1 MALDDRKVRPLRGGI
16 MGQVED
22 SSRESG
28 TLGCLAETNRP
39 GEQRRI
45 VFLSVAH
52 LLYAGRSSS
61 ALGVIT
67 QSGSSACQPDACSKC
82 SRCCSDDI
90 GRSLRGE
97 FSAEID
103 AAISTI
109 YSGTR
114 YRAEVEDLGE
124 IRNSHTITPAEAHDR
139 VQRFR
144 VRKRGIA
151 TRQTEGSVRVLDFAG
166 HTTSDDGKFNRQA
179 LNQILVQPNTR
190 VAVPI
195 TAIQADGVIRA
206 AGAQFQTSN
215 VTTDHFVEISGP
227 TRNRGLFKVREVRSE
242 TEIVISLRD
251 ARGPGT
257 LTAEAQPPF
266 TPVVGYSTGLGHLG
280 VDAPGLAANNPNLQ
294 PFDMAEIAGS
304 ATNNGLWQIQPF
316 NALASF
322 NDVMALYG
330 PLDIHAVETPQ
341 VRGVI
346 FIRVRDE
353 HFVQPA
359 DSGAVLVDDQQQVV
373 GLIAAQ
379 VEQPDRPD
387 LSGYAFGAPIQT
399 IMDRLGIRILTAT
412 ALGQDQVVADTEGEP
427 RPGGV
432 ATASL
437 RSEERALLSRAQDE
451 LLATE
456 PGRRY
461 AELTRAHRPEVQALI
476 DTNRRVAVA
485 WQRNGGPLLFQLAL
499 NAVQHPETA
508 IPRELN
514 GRPLDA
520 CITNI
525 LQKLDEHGSA
535 ALRSDIAK
543 FGHVWTLLPGMSFNE
558 LKSDLAG
565 KLTGTSSTHG

>member
-1 MALDDRKVRPLRGGI
+1 MAHDDSKYRPLRGGI

-22 SSRESG
+22 SSAESG

-52 LLYAGRSSS
+52 LLYAGRGGSG
-61 ALGVIT
+61 LGPIT
-67 QSGSSACQPDACSKC
+67 QSGSRACQPDACSKC

-97 FSAEID
+97 FSEDID
-103 AAISTI
+103 AAIATI
-109 YSGTR
+109 YSGSNYLR
-114 YRAEVEDLGE
+114 EVEELGI
-124 IRNSHTITPAEAHDR
+124 IRNTHTITPDEAHDR
-139 VQRFR
+139 ARPFR

-151 TRQTEGSVRVLDFAG
+151 TRQTEGTVRLIDFG
-166 HTTSDDGKFNRQA
+166 SHTNSDDGKFDRLA
-179 LNQILVQPNTR
+179 RNQILVQPRTR

-195 TAIQADGVIRA
+195 TAIQQDGVIRA
-206 AGAQFQTSN
+206 TGAQFQTAG

-251 ARGPGT
+251 AKGPGE
-257 LTAEAQPPF
+257 LTAEAQPAF
-266 TPVVGYSTGLGHLG
+266 TPVVGYSNGLGHVG
-280 VDAPGLAANNPNLQ
+280 VDAPGLGANNPNLQ
-294 PFDMAEIAGS
+294 PFDMAEITGS
-304 ATNNGLWQIQPF
+304 AVNNGLWQIQPF
-316 NALASF
+316 NGLASF
-322 NDVMALYG
+322 NDLMALYG
-330 PLDIHAVETPQ
+330 PLDVHAAENPQ

-359 DSGAVLVDDQQQVV
+359 DSGAVLVDDNQQVV
-373 GLIAAQ
+373 GLIAAR
-379 VEQPDRPD
+379 VEQENRPD
-387 LSGYAFGAPIQT
+387 LSGYGFGAPIQT
-399 IMDRLGIRILTAT
+399 IMDRLGINILTAT
-412 ALGQDQVVADTEGEP
+412 ALGQGQVVADTEGEP

-437 RSEERALLSRAQDE
+437 RSEERALLARAQDE

-461 AELTRAHRPEVQALI
+461 AELTRTHRPEVQTLI
-476 DTNRRVAVA
+476 DTNRRVAVV
-485 WQRNGGPLLFQLAL
+485 WQRNGGPLLFQLVL
-499 NAVQHPETA
+499 NAVQHPDAA
-508 IPRELN
+508 IPRDLN

-520 CITNI
+520 CFTNI
-525 LQKLDEHGSA
+525 LRVLDEHGSA
-535 ALRSDIAK
+535 SLRSDIAK
-543 FGHVWTLLPGMSFNE
+543 FGHAWTLLPGVSFNE
-558 LKSDLAG
+558 LKGDLVSNHASAG
-565 KLTGTSSTHG
+565 IHG